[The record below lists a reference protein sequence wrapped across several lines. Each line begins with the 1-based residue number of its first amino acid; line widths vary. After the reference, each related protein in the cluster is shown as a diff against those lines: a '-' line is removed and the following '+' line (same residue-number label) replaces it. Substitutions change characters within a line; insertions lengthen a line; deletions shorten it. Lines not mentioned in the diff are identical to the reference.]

1 MNFEL
6 TAIAYR
12 NLSNSVL
19 KRRLFYLKMLRS
31 SALIF
36 AGRIFLSTFQ
46 KMRLP
51 IAWLFRNTI
60 FVQYCGGENIEQ
72 CINTAREMA
81 VLRVGA
87 LPDYSVEMQQ
97 HEQAYEN
104 TLREVL
110 NAIELSSRSGIIEF
124 CVFKPTALAKLDS
137 IVDYDTENI
146 QLQSFE
152 TRFSLI
158 VEAAIAAGLSVLV
171 DAEDF
176 QYQHI
181 VDRVTEN
188 MMRKYNKQRAVV
200 FNTLQMYLSNRP
212 AYLQHL
218 IEDSAKHGY
227 VAGIKLVRG
236 AYLEKEKARAKSM
249 NYPSPVFGTKEETDS
264 AFNNALE
271 VIMNNIGHLV
281 LFAGTHN
288 EKSCSILVD
297 IIEKKGLAKN
307 DKRVY
312 FAQLYGMAD
321 HISNLLAND
330 GFNVIKYIPYGKVS
344 EVIPYMMRRIEENS
358 SVSKQSKR
366 EIELIKKELNR
377 RRGEKKYDN
386 KQ

>member
-19 KRRLFYLKMLRS
+19 KRRLIYLKMLRS
-31 SALIF
+31 TALIF
-36 AGRIFLSTFQ
+36 AGSIFLSFFR

-51 IAWLFRNTI
+51 ISWLFRNTI
-60 FVQYCGGENIEQ
+60 FVQYCGGETIEQ
-72 CINTAREMA
+72 CIHTAKEMS
-81 VLRVGA
+81 LWGVGS
-87 LPDYSVEMQQ
+87 LPDYSVEMQTSNT
-97 HEQAYEN
+97 AYAN
-104 TLREVL
+104 TLQEVL
-110 NAIELSSRSGIIEF
+110 KAIKLSSQSGIIQF
-124 CVFKPTALAKLDS
+124 CVFKPTALANLDL
-137 IVDYDTENI
+137 ITELDNDNRD
-146 QLQSFE
+146 LQHFE
-152 TRFSLI
+152 FRFTLI

-218 IEDSAKHGY
+218 IEDSAKYGY

-236 AYLEKEKARAKSM
+236 AYLEKERARAKAM

-271 VIMNNIGHLV
+271 VIVDNIGHLV

-288 EKSCSILVD
+288 ETSCSLLVD

-358 SVSKQSKR
+358 RVSKQSKR
-366 EIELIKKELNR
+366 EIELIKTELNR